1 MQNEIKKTV
10 EVLKK
15 GGVILYPTDTIWGIG
30 CDASNQKAVD
40 RIYKIKKR
48 IEEKSLIILVDNP
61 DRINKYVKNADLLAL
76 ELVNNY
82 DKALTVIY
90 PAAMNLAKGVAAAD
104 KSIGIRVVKD
114 DFCKMIIEGLGKA
127 IVSTSANISGFP
139 PPIRFHQITDEIKN
153 SVDYVV
159 NLHRDRIRDFKPS
172 RIIRIKAKGDF
183 EVVRP

>member
-48 IEEKSLIILVDNP
+48 IEEKSLIILVDTP
-61 DRINKYVKNADLLAL
+61 DRINKYVKNADQLAL

-90 PAAMNLAKGVAAAD
+90 PAAINLAKGVAAKD
-104 KSIGIRVVKD
+104 KTIGIRVVKD
-114 DFCKMIIEGLGKA
+114 DFCKLIIEGLGKA
-127 IVSTSANISGFP
+127 IVSTSANISGSP
-139 PPIRFHQITDEIKN
+139 APIRFQQITEEIKN

-159 NLHRDRIRDFKPS
+159 DLHRDRIRDFKPS
-172 RIIRIKAKGDF
+172 RIIRIKDKGDF
-183 EVVRP
+183 EVVRQ

>member
-1 MQNEIKKTV
+1 MQAEIKKTV

-15 GGVILYPTDTIWGIG
+15 GGIILYPTDTLWGIG
-30 CDASNQKAVD
+30 CDAGNQKAVD

-48 IEEKSLIILVDNP
+48 IEEKSLIILVATP
-61 DRINKYVKNADLLAL
+61 DRINNYVKNTDLFAL
-76 ELVNNY
+76 ELVDCY

-90 PAAMNLAKGVAAAD
+90 PAAINLAKGVAAAD
-104 KSIGIRVVKD
+104 KTIGIRVVKD
-114 DFCKMIIEGLGKA
+114 EFCKMIIEGLGKA

-139 PPIRFHQITDEIKN
+139 PPIHFHQITNEIKN

-159 NLHRDRIRDFKPS
+159 NLHRDRIRDIKPS